1 MIYVVK
7 RPFKSNGIFYD
18 YGRVLSDE
26 DAANIKLFR
35 SKVGF
40 GKLIAVTEQNAIEVK
55 EYFKHKYGV
64 DVNLETKK
72 VPEATVTPEAPKATV
87 TAEAPKA
94 AKSVAKAPTKP
105 IANKQAK

>member
-7 RPFKSNGIFYD
+7 KPFKSNGIFYD

-40 GKLIAVTEQNAIEVK
+40 GKLIAVTEQNAAEVK
-55 EYFKHKYGV
+55 DYFKHKYGV

-72 VPEATVTPEAPKATV
+72 VPEATTEAPNATVTTEAPKAT
-87 TAEAPKA
+87 KN
-94 AKSVAKAPTKP
+94 VAKAPTKP

>member
-7 RPFKSNGIFYD
+7 KPFKSNGVFYD

-40 GKLIAVTEQNAIEVK
+40 GKLITITEQNASEVK

-72 VPEATVTPEAPKATV
+72 VPEATTEAPKATV
-87 TAEAPKA
+87 TTEAPKA